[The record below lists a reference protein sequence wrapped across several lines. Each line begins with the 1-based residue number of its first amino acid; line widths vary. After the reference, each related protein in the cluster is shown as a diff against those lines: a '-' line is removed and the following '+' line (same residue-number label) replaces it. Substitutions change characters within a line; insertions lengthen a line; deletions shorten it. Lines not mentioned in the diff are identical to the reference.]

1 LYETPPN
8 RNSESRFVLN
18 IVLSKLKLKKTSL
31 ILLLV
36 ILLAIGTVAAVF
48 IGYRQVSNAPEML
61 LSSIKDGANLSLGK
75 IKQTATRDGR
85 KEWSLEAGSAHYIET
100 EKKAVLKDL
109 FITYFLEDNQKVY
122 LDADQGILNTATN
135 DIEFSGNVVVRN
147 ENYRLRTDR
156 LSYEH
161 NRRLIFTDDR
171 VHIAGDGADIFADS
185 LKYDLK
191 ANQIVL
197 IGNVATRISGD
208 FRPLGEFNKR

>member
-1 LYETPPN
+1 MK
-8 RNSESRFVLN
+8 
-18 IVLSKLKLKKTSL
+18 IKKTSL

-122 LDADQGILNTATN
+122 LDADQGILNTGTN
-135 DIEFSGNVVVRN
+135 DIEFSGNVMVRN
-147 ENYRLRTDR
+147 EDYRLRTDR

-171 VHIAGDGADIFADS
+171 VHIAGDDADIFADS
-185 LKYDLK
+185 LKYDLNAK
-191 ANQIVL
+191 QIVL
-197 IGNVATRISGD
+197 TGNVASRISRG
-208 FRPLGEFNKR
+208 FRPFVEFNKH